1 MYSCV
6 QTQIKHEE
14 DDIMNHTINKL
25 VFLIVFTSQS
35 LNFSEYIIEFVEQY
49 CVSFGVVTFSSLI
62 EDLCAGF
69 GVCCCWVLVWFFFPI
84 CSGIPVFLS
93 KKMEIVILIREI
105 FTFLTRF
112 LFSTFSFLCS
122 FGAKL
127 FRC

>member
-25 VFLIVFTSQS
+25 IFLIVFESQS

-62 EDLCAGF
+62 EDLGLVFVVVGF
-69 GVCCCWVLVWFFFPI
+69 WFVFFFFPI

-105 FTFLTRF
+105 FTFLTRL

-127 FRC
+127 FHC